1 MSCTLQFFY
10 VGKTWCMLQVML
22 RYLGWYWIVC
32 SWCLTIFLMP
42 WMFVF
47 FLGLFFFR
55 SILDGSQY
63 LEKINTHFYVWETS
77 SFQSFI
83 VCFGNVK
90 ESLSLRKLI
99 LDCKNN
105 GTSSFHWVM
114 TKNNNSVLDS
124 GFTVG
129 CYGSVAT

>member
-1 MSCTLQFFY
+1 MYASSDAQIFGLILNCLFMVSHYIFDA
-10 VGKTWCMLQVML
+10 LD
-22 RYLGWYWIVC
+22 VC
-32 SWCLTIFLMP
+32 
-42 WMFVF
+42 F

-124 GFTVG
+124 EFTVG